1 MANFTFN
8 QLLQRALASSRILA
22 GFAGK
27 VERVNPDYIH
37 ELFLQARYDLGH
49 ANRRR

>member
-1 MANFTFN
+1 MANFALN
-8 QLLQRALASSRILA
+8 QLLQRALASSRVLA
-22 GFAGK
+22 GFSSK
-27 VERVNPDYIH
+27 VEWANPDYIH